1 MENTPED
8 NIQPEENVQIEELPK
23 QKKELS
29 QKQID
34 HLNNIRIKALEKKKI
49 IKLQKMKDL

>member
-8 NIQPEENVQIEELPK
+8 NFQTEENVQTIELPK
-23 QKKELS
+23 QIKVLS

-34 HLNNIRIKALEKKKI
+34 HLNNIRTKALEKKK
-49 IKLQKMKDL
+49 